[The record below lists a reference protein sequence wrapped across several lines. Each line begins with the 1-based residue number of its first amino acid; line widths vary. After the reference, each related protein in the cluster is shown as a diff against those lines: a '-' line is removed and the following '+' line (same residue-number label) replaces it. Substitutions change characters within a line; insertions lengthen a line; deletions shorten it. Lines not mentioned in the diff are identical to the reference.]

1 MQVIRLKI
9 GIACPT
15 KFQHHFEMISLL
27 SRSQNPA
34 QAPEIVLSQFQG
46 AEGLQRPPMT
56 LDSAI
61 WSKAVALEDV
71 LEDLPL
77 DCTMP
82 QTLVLPKD
90 KDDTASIGQWG
101 EQLVHSFLSH
111 WKENGGPSQI
121 TWFNEKGES
130 GRACDFKLTFTNNR
144 STQEVFVEVKTTVRR
159 DRHFIH
165 MSANELDLAL
175 KEKERYHIYR
185 VYGAGDVQ
193 HVRLCRIKN
202 LAQHLHSK
210 SLELFLFV

>member
-1 MQVIRLKI
+1 MDKIVCIFYYRLLF
-9 GIACPT
+9 IA
-15 KFQHHFEMISLL
+15 FQQFSLL
-27 SRSQNPA
+27 SRSLNST
-34 QAPEIVLSQFQG
+34 QAPEKVLSQFQG
-46 AEGLQRPPMT
+46 AECRPRPPIT
-56 LDSAI
+56 LDNAV
-61 WSKAVALEDV
+61 WSKTMSPEDV
-71 LEDLPL
+71 LEDLQL
-77 DCTMP
+77 DCSVP

-90 KDDTASIGQWG
+90 QEDTACIGQWG
-101 EQLVHSFLSH
+101 EQLVFSFLTH
-111 WKENGGPSQI
+111 WKENGGSSGPSEI

-130 GRACDFKLTFTNNR
+130 GRACDFKLTFTANGGTR
-144 STQEVFVEVKTTVRR
+144 EIFVEVKTTVRR